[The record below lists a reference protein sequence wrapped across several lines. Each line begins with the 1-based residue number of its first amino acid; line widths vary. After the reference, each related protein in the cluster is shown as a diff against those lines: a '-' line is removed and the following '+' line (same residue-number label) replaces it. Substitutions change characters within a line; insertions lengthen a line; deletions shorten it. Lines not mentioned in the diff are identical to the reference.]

1 MKDGLRP
8 GLRGTLRYVV
18 PDIKTVPHLYPESE
32 EFTAMPEVFATG
44 FLVGL
49 VEWACIQIVNPFLD
63 WPAEQTVG
71 VHVDISHSAP
81 TPPGREVTAEV
92 EVTAV
97 EGRRLDFSVAAHDGI
112 DQISAGTHRRHVI
125 DRARFDQTVDNKL
138 PDR

>member
-8 GLRGTLRYVV
+8 GLTGTFRYVV
-18 PDIKTVPHLYPESE
+18 PGTKTVPHLYPESE

-49 VEWACIQIVNPFLD
+49 VEWACIQTANPFLD

-71 VHVDISHSAP
+71 VHVDISHIAP
-81 TPPGREVTAEV
+81 TPPGREVTVEV

-97 EGRRLDFSVAAHDGI
+97 EGGRLDLSVASHDGC
-112 DQISAGTHRRHVI
+112 DQISAGTHRRH